1 MKKLFLLL
9 FTFSC
14 LYAVG
19 QVSERATAGFE
30 FPFKIGDAQWNYSS
44 AKERVA
50 ALQIPEDKLKSLT
63 TADLLTVCLDFP

>member
-30 FPFKIGDAQWNYSS
+30 FPFKIGTVEILLVS
-44 AKERVA
+44 ER
-50 ALQIPEDKLKSLT
+50 KSGGIT
-63 TADLLTVCLDFP
+63 DSGGQTEKPYDCGFAYCMS

>member
-30 FPFKIGDAQWNYSS
+30 FPFKIGDAQWKSYSS

-50 ALQIPEDKLKSLT
+50 ALQIP
-63 TADLLTVCLDFP
+63 

>member
-30 FPFKIGDAQWNYSS
+30 FPFKIGDAQWKSYSS

-50 ALQIPEDKLKSLT
+50 GT
-63 TADLLTVCLDFP
+63 TDSGGQTEKPYDCGFAYCMS

>member
-19 QVSERATAGFE
+19 QVNERATTGFE
-30 FPFKIGDAQWNYSS
+30 FFNKYLRLDSWHLCSPCHTGRQYFKQ
-44 AKERVA
+44 
-50 ALQIPEDKLKSLT
+50 EDIK
-63 TADLLTVCLDFP
+63 